1 MNPFTLEGQRVLA
14 LPLTILLAVGFVG
27 AWLMRRRSGEVR
39 NQWCRVVVVG
49 MLLLLTGPL
58 FPFKYPVLPTA
69 KTVINLTPEQYAYI
83 MALPREREFP
93 WMSLYWAGAGLVLLA
108 SLIGFGRAAYLRRT
122 ATKLPTGN
130 SSLDIRMSEAI
141 RVPMAVGV
149 FEHTILVPEGATEK
163 PDFGTVLLHEA
174 AHIRRR
180 DTQWLVPMAIVQ
192 VLFWYHPLV
201 WLWAWQLRTTAEHA
215 ADDWVIRQ
223 GVQPVDYAKQLL
235 AYAKT
240 LSAEPGL
247 WASSPFARTGRMAD
261 RLRRILNPLTE
272 KTMITKRQSL
282 SLLAGALCMTG
293 GLCAISFAQANPASA
308 KKSSE
313 PIIQDFA
320 EVRNAV
326 APASFASAS
335 SAPSASAGPAAPAAP
350 DVPAMTSQ
358 EGPDVR
364 IGGPAAQEDV
374 APAVHDVKFPVG
386 KTLEEATAVAPAA
399 PSVQSGPARAVQGRQ
414 IVVIDGIPYEVRKDK
429 KGKPTLV
436 KLPKGTIRSV
446 QDAAIA
452 PRAFAQSER
461 EYARAMQEARRA
473 MAESRADAQRGFR
486 EARAEMERAMAE
498 ARKKGARNAEGRR
511 LTDAEIREI
520 ETSARG
526 ALKVVEGTLLS
537 PEFMEKALKGTKIS
551 PDVFRKLD
559 AEGIKLDPKMFRQFN
574 EANGFKLDAKAMKE
588 LATVAGFKLDP
599 KAMKELA
606 QVEGFKL
613 DPKAM
618 QELAKLKELHGIE
631 VPILHDLPV
640 NIGPRAI
647 AGRPLSTTR
656 SGNSDLRAE
665 LAKLRAELDQLKKEL
680 KNKKAPAKKP
690 AKPAKEEGSI
700 GGGESVG
707 LTTTGSFG
715 G

>member
-1 MNPFTLEGQRVLA
+1 MNPFTLEGQQILA
-14 LPLTILLAVGFVG
+14 LPLTILLGVGFVG
-27 AWLMRRRSGEVR
+27 AWLMRHRSGEVR

-69 KTVINLTPEQYAYI
+69 KTVLTLTPEQYAYL
-83 MALPREREFP
+83 MSLPREREFP

-108 SLIGFGRAAYLRRT
+108 SIIGFGRAAYLRRT

-180 DTQWLVPMAIVQ
+180 DTRWLVPMAIVQ

-282 SLLAGALCMTG
+282 SLLAGAICMTG
-293 GLCAISFAQANPASA
+293 GLCAISFAQTKPATA
-308 KKSSE
+308 KKSTKKVVRDYAE
-313 PIIQDFA
+313 ARAPI
-320 EVRNAV
+320 
-326 APASFASAS
+326 APASYAS
-335 SAPSASAGPAAPAAP
+335 SPAAPAAP
-350 DVPAMTSQ
+350 IAPHDAP
-358 EGPDVR
+358 EVR
-364 IGGPAAQEDV
+364 IDGPAIQDDI
-374 APAVHDVKFPVG
+374 APAISEERFPVG
-386 KTLEEATAVAPAA
+386 KTLEQATAIAPAA
-399 PSVQSGPARAVQGRQ
+399 PAAPAAPGVQTGPARAVQGRQ
-414 IVVIDGIPYEVRKDK
+414 VVIVDGVVYEVRKDK
-429 KGKPTLV
+429 KGKPVLV
-436 KLPKGTIRSV
+436 KIAKGTRAV
-446 QDAAIA
+446 EGFPAPARALEERERRAVAEAMKQEQAAI
-452 PRAFAQSER
+452 REAQ
-461 EYARAMQEARRA
+461 RA
-473 MAESRADAQRGFR
+473 MASGRADAQRGFR
-486 EARAEMERAMAE
+486 EARIEMERALAA
-498 ARKKGARNAEGRR
+498 ARKNGARDAHGRR
-511 LTDAEIREI
+511 LTEAQIREI

-526 ALKVVEGTLLS
+526 ALKAVEGTLLS
-537 PEFMEKALKGTKIS
+537 PEFTEKALKRSMAIQVPGFPI
-551 PDVFRKLD
+551 
-559 AEGIKLDPKMFRQFN
+559 DPKQFEGMKIDPKKLRQLM
-574 EANGFKLDAKAMKE
+574 EVE
-588 LATVAGFKLDP
+588 GFKLDP
-599 KAMKELA
+599 KAFKEMA
-606 QVEGFKL
+606 QIEGFKL

-618 QELAKLKELHGIE
+618 QEMAKFRDLRGIE
-631 VPILHDLPV
+631 VPIMHDLFVPS
-640 NIGPRAI
+640 RAI
-647 AGRPLSTTR
+647 AGRALSTTR

-690 AKPAKEEGSI
+690 TKPAKEEGSI
-700 GGGESVG
+700 GEGESVG
-707 LTTTGSFG
+707 LTTAGSFG